1 MKADDFHA
9 ALQRRQWR
17 GARKVHWTGK
27 NKPRQGGL
35 HTNHR
40 DFQPRML
47 ICGQCRKMPGGSF
60 KQFASHWPQNQLR
73 LVHFTA
79 ASKQTGSHMATY
91 GLKYNHW
98 EKTKYMKSS
107 QTYHCTRKTEMV
119 VKLKANIER
128 SRIVKV
134 TGHKNIQSFD
144 DCDEANEDQER
155 WLSYAISGR
164 NNFKS
169 TTDSIQ
175 RSSWPTRAACV
186 FSSVSSTARS
196 VNAIATDFNAQFISV
211 WIKPKFHI
219 AQSNMTRVL

>member
-1 MKADDFHA
+1 
-9 ALQRRQWR
+9 
-17 GARKVHWTGK
+17 
-27 NKPRQGGL
+27 
-35 HTNHR
+35 
-40 DFQPRML
+40 
-47 ICGQCRKMPGGSF
+47 
-60 KQFASHWPQNQLR
+60 
-73 LVHFTA
+73 
-79 ASKQTGSHMATY
+79 MATY

-219 AQSNMTRVL
+219 AQSNMTRVLEQNLSNTFNYCQGFIHLKELQVFKTSHSTFEANKRRPVHMIRQSRFRLRLNGEF